1 MTEEILAMAIQ
12 SEILARNFYGKVS
25 EKVTKPKVKR
35 MVLKIA
41 GDETGHISVLSR
53 QFRKRF
59 GRDYM
64 PGETEVDPKLKVAE
78 ADAYSISVAL
88 QIVSIAIGLESKAIK
103 FYTEQA
109 ERTDD
114 QEERKLLTK
123 LARFEEGH
131 KRKMQRQHGHLHKGG
146 SWIGKD

>member
-12 SEILARNFYGKVS
+12 SEIQARNFYGRVS

-41 GDETGHISVLSR
+41 GDEAGHISVLSR

-59 GRDYM
+59 GRDYA
-64 PGETEVDPKLKVAE
+64 PGTTEADPKLKVAD
-78 ADAYSISVAL
+78 ADAYSISAAL
-88 QIVSIAIGLESKAIK
+88 EIVSVAIGLENKAIR
-103 FYTEQA
+103 FYSEQV

-114 QEERKLLTK
+114 QEERKLLAK
-123 LARFEEGH
+123 LVRFEEGH
-131 KRKMQRQHGHLHKGG
+131 KKKMQRQHGHLHKGG